1 LNAKALDLKFA
12 SRVLADLQAEGPM
25 DFSMDDALWN
35 AFTEVLEQ
43 EGFEFTSIGEMQLE
57 RLMEDADELD
67 YITKEDV
74 AQWKSVIAERRGK
87 VLETDR
93 EAIQEYLE
101 EFLVSKRYGNVG
113 TLERGLT
120 KDELVLAA
128 AEILQSDRTM
138 QQLLSVK

>member
-1 LNAKALDLKFA
+1 
-12 SRVLADLQAEGPM
+12 
-25 DFSMDDALWN
+25 
-35 AFTEVLEQ
+35 
-43 EGFEFTSIGEMQLE
+43 MQLD
-57 RLMEDADELD
+57 RLMEDADQLD
-67 YITKEDV
+67 YVTADDI
-74 AQWKSVIAERRGK
+74 AQWKEVIAERRGK

>member
-1 LNAKALDLKFA
+1 
-12 SRVLADLQAEGPM
+12 
-25 DFSMDDALWN
+25 
-35 AFTEVLEQ
+35 
-43 EGFEFTSIGEMQLE
+43 
-57 RLMEDADELD
+57 MEDADQLD
-67 YITKEDV
+67 YVTAEDI
-74 AQWKSVIAERRGK
+74 AQWKEVIAERRGK

>member
-1 LNAKALDLKFA
+1 MN
-12 SRVLADLQAEGPM
+12 
-25 DFSMDDALWN
+25 FSMNDGLWN
-35 AFTEVLEQ
+35 AFIEVLEA

-57 RLMEDADELD
+57 RLMEDADALD

-93 EAIQEYLE
+93 EAIEDYLE

-120 KDELVLAA
+120 KDELVIAA